1 MMGLSKR
8 VETLQKKLEDLDL
21 YDGGV
26 DGDFGDETLAAT
38 LKGLEAA
45 AKSVCEPEP
54 KIVTAAAP
62 APAET
67 PDDPAVQS
75 ALVADRSAFYDEV
88 RDDLGV
94 LSQSQVEGFE
104 TLLQVWADS
113 KLTDDRWFA
122 YMLATAWHET
132 GRAMKPVTEDGGD
145 RYLRRKPYYPYIGR
159 GYVQLT
165 WKANY
170 KKYGIDKTPLKALEP
185 KMAAHIMVDGMVN
198 GIFTGR
204 KLSNYFND
212 KVNNPIGARYIING
226 TDQAKKIAGY
236 HKTFV
241 EALAAL
247 KATPVSPKA

>member
-1 MMGLSKR
+1 MGLSQR
-8 VETLQKKLEDLDL
+8 VEKLQKRLEELDL

-26 DGDFGDETLAAT
+26 DGDFGDETLAAA
-38 LKGLEAA
+38 LKGLEPQKAP
-45 AKSVCEPEP
+45 VCEAQPN
-54 KIVTAAAP
+54 IVTVAAAAP
-62 APAET
+62 VAT

-75 ALVADRSAFYDEV
+75 ALVPDRSAFYDEV

-145 RYLRRKPYYPYIGR
+145 RYLRRKAYYPYIGR

-170 KKYGIDKTPLKALEP
+170 KKYGIEKTPLKALDP
-185 KMAAHIMVDGMVN
+185 KMAAHIMIDGMTN
-198 GIFTGR
+198 GVFTGK
-204 KLSNYFND
+204 KLSNYFNEHVD
-212 KVNNPIGARYIING
+212 NPVGARWIINKQ
-226 TDQAKKIAGY
+226 DQAKKIAGY
-236 HKTFV
+236 HRTFV
-241 EALAAL
+241 EALQAL
-247 KATPVSPKA
+247 KATAVPGKA